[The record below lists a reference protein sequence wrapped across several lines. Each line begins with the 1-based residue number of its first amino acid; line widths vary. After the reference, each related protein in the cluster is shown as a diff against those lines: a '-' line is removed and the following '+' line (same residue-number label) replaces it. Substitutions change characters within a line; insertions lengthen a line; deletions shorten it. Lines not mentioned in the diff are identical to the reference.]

1 MFTSTSA
8 ADHLGRLVSRMIY
21 IESSGRLNS
30 AIITASTTTT
40 VLLVREAVASNVL
53 RGVDVGCRL

>member
-1 MFTSTSA
+1 
-8 ADHLGRLVSRMIY
+8 MIY